1 MRMDSVLFRGIMGRF
16 ATGVTV
22 VTGLDEDGG
31 PFGFTANSLS
41 SVSLDPPLISVC
53 VGRDAESHDPL
64 VRAGAFAVNVLSE
77 SQEEVARRFA
87 SAAQRESRWNGL
99 DWEMA
104 PPGAPVL
111 TGSHAWMACRIWK
124 TVEAGDHT
132 VVIGQVEGGQGS
144 DAGPLLYYRGRYRRL
159 GM

>member
-1 MRMDSVLFRGIMGRF
+1 MEMDSRLFRGIMGRF

-22 VTGLDEDGG
+22 VTGLDEDRR

-64 VRAGAFAVNVLSE
+64 VRAGTFAVNVLSE
-77 SQEEVARRFA
+77 SQEEIARRFA
-87 SAAQRESRWNGL
+87 SAAHRESRWEGL
-99 DWEMA
+99 DWEVI

-111 TGSHAWMACRIWK
+111 AGAHAWMVCRVWK
-124 TVEAGDHT
+124 TVEAGDHSL
-132 VVIGQVEGGQGS
+132 VIAQVDGGEGS
-144 DAGPLLYYRGRYRRL
+144 DAGALLYYRGRYHRL
-159 GM
+159 GP